1 MNPAQAMNALYS
13 LALFGPGV
21 GGATFGYVL
30 LRAERLL
37 AGDTFNGVDA
47 ERLEAAQHLRALR
60 HELEARQTRLQL
72 IHDALLPRSTHRQA
86 RGSRIERE
94 AKGEDPGR

>member
-1 MNPAQAMNALYS
+1 MNALYS

-37 AGDTFNGVDA
+37 AGVEDNA

-60 HELEARQTRLQL
+60 ASLEARQTRLQL